1 MNNEFNGMVKA
12 SSQKL
17 ENAIAKFDAY
27 KEAANIAMDIATKKA
42 KEDKVKVRSWLF
54 FKKEISVW
62 DSIVI
67 VEAYWWHKEVS
78 KHYPDIITSEQESF
92 LRWQEDDLDEIKA
105 LVGINSKEVYLSA
118 AQAALVN
125 KWCEWE

>member
-27 KEAANIAMDIATKKA
+27 KEAAFKAKQLATQKA
-42 KEDKVKVRSWLF
+42 KEDKIIVRSWLF
-54 FKKEISVW
+54 FKKEVTVWESLPWCSYRGKLLGGAYPEIFNAEQKGFLFYNVNDMDSV
-62 DSIVI
+62 
-67 VEAYWWHKEVS
+67 
-78 KHYPDIITSEQESF
+78 
-92 LRWQEDDLDEIKA
+92 KA
-105 LVGINSKEVYLSA
+105 LVSINSKEVYLSA
-118 AQAALVN
+118 TQASLVN